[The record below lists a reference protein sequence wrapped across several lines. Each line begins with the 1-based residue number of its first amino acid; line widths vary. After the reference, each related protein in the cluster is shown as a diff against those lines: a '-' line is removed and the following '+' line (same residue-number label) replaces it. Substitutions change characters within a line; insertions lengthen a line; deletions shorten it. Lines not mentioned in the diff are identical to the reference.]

1 MTDPVCHIPP
11 VVPKSITTP
20 NNLPSIPLA
29 QPNIASLVSTVN
41 QMRQLI
47 QIISGQLPTMPGPQ
61 GGFNTKPDKDKK
73 GTWVEQS
80 REVETVKVYNPD
92 DKEQF
97 VEIERVN
104 RLVMNNKDTGQR
116 WTWER

>member
-20 NNLPSIPLA
+20 NNLPGVPIA
-29 QPNIASLVSTVN
+29 QPNLASLTDTVN
-41 QMRQLI
+41 RLRQLVLI
-47 QIISGQLPTMPGPQ
+47 LSGQQGVDGPQ
-61 GGFNTKPDKDKK
+61 AFGNNIKPDKDKK
-73 GTWVEQS
+73 GTWIEQS
-80 REVETVKVYNPD
+80 RQTETVKVYNPD
-92 DKEQF
+92 DRTQF

-116 WTWER
+116 WTWDR